1 MNDNTPND
9 PLQQA
14 KSQRITI
21 LTPESA
27 STITADVFD
36 IRQVE
41 TAVMTYPIW
50 KWPTKQG
57 RIIKKRGPLVD
68 TTWHVTT
75 GSAIIDGEVCEVVQT
90 LPGFWRI
97 KGAIPR

>member
-1 MNDNTPND
+1 MNDSTPND
-9 PLQQA
+9 PPQQA

-27 STITADVFD
+27 DTIRADVFD
-36 IRQVE
+36 IHIEEVVVQQ
-41 TAVMTYPIW
+41 YPIW

-68 TTWHVTT
+68 TMWYVTT
-75 GSAIIDGEVCEVVQT
+75 GRAIIDGEVCEVVQT
-90 LPGFWRI
+90 LPGFWRKCNVEI
-97 KGAIPR
+97 N